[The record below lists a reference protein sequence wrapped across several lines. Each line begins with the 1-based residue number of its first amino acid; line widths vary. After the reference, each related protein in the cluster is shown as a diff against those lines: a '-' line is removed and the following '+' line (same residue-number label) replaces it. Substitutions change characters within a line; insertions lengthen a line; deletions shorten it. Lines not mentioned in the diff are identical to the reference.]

1 MMLKFCVLLCGVF
14 FSVISYAQTLKV
26 FRCEVPGTGRIEQNI
41 PFITNY
47 DYRSRDTP
55 LFIETRELSRAY
67 AGSLRSNI
75 SNTAVERDVANK
87 ILNNTYVTL
96 DFSVG
101 GYSFVGKLSCPNV
114 YGSTCRPAS
123 IVVNT
128 GLAVDIVNSQQF
140 RVYVPRDSTSFGTYH
155 EIVENTEFTVP
166 VDDLYEFSDIEV
178 SMNLVSG
185 VYRALTKD
193 LRNNYETDGVYAESP
208 VVCKSAGTR
217 LTFSINPDV
226 VDFGNVS
233 AGQAETVSRNVSF
246 NVTSGTSVPNG
257 TIKFESASANGYDLP
272 LGTGKLNMFNNT
284 GTRLQF
290 NTPYPV
296 NSRNEDFTAVLYPA
310 DVTNFG
316 LSETS
321 VTVVLTIN

>member
-1 MMLKFCVLLCGVF
+1 MLKLFVLLCGMLV
-14 FSVISYAQTLKV
+14 SVISYAQTLKI
-26 FRCEVPGTGRIEQNI
+26 FRCEVPGTGHISSFLNFRS
-41 PFITNY
+41 NY
-47 DYRSRDTP
+47 DYRRSDGQILIQLRHYGRP
-55 LFIETRELSRAY
+55 RIENLM
-67 AGSLRSNI
+67 SNI
-75 SNTAVERDVANK
+75 HNATVETDIANQ
-87 ILNNTYVTL
+87 ILNNIITQL
-96 DFSVG
+96 DFSIG
-101 GYSFVGKLSCPNV
+101 GASFIGDYRCIALLNRCVPSGI
-114 YGSTCRPAS
+114 S
-123 IVVNT
+123 IDT
-128 GLAVDIVNSQQF
+128 GLNATFDTRGFYITP
-140 RVYVPRDSTSFGTYH
+140 PRDSSSVGTFKQY
-155 EIVENTEFTVP
+155 IINPEFTVG

-178 SMNLVSG
+178 SMTLLSG
-185 VYRALTKD
+185 YFDIMT
-193 LRNNYETDGVYAESP
+193 RNIADEYYTDTLIQNST
-208 VVCKSAGTR
+208 VVCRSAGTR
-217 LTFSINPDV
+217 FTFSINPDV

-233 AGQAETVSRNVSF
+233 AGQAETVSRHVSF